1 MKTTMILATLFGCS
15 LAAPSNMRWAKRQTG
30 PSQGQ
35 VVAAINSWNS
45 DVAMVNN
52 FLNTPPTTGI
62 DYANFASFTLGFAND
77 EPNELTTLASIPALS
92 TDATNAIQDLGAV
105 FGQVLTNLQDII
117 NNQNDLTTI
126 NQDITNIN
134 QVRCCNVLPDL
145 DVLWTAAADAEGVS
159 NLVNLVVPRENACAT
174 ITC

>member
-1 MKTTMILATLFGCS
+1 MILATLFGCS
-15 LAAPSNMRWAKRQTG
+15 LAAPSNMRWAKRKTG
-30 PSQGQ
+30 PSQAQ

-77 EPNELTTLASIPALS
+77 EPNEFVTLDSIPALS
-92 TDATNAIQDLGAV
+92 TDATNAIQDLTAV

-117 NNQNDLTTI
+117 NNQNDLTII
-126 NQDITNIN
+126 NQDIVNIN

-145 DVLWTAAADAEGVS
+145 DVLWTAAADAKGVS